1 MNKKM
6 VKKQHSISMEKFLR
20 DYCHLE
26 NDYLIE
32 MLSGLSHKELK
43 DVCRDIYKLR
53 LMTLP
58 FEKVSVE
65 EVNCGEVVFVNDA
78 FYNPAPYK
86 NPRTKNIDDMVM
98 LTKDNSSD
106 DYSDA
111 ELYEDIV
118 DAIENNMT
126 IEDADI
132 SSVGSFNLP
141 KVKTKGGMKND
152 KY

>member
-58 FEKVSVE
+58 FEEVSVE
-65 EVNCGEVVFVNDA
+65 EVKCGDVLFVNDV

-86 NPRTKNIDDMVM
+86 NPRNKNMDDMV
-98 LTKDNSSD
+98 LPIKSNSNDDHSD
-106 DYSDA
+106 E

-126 IEDADI
+126 IEDVNV

-141 KVKTKGGMKND
+141 KQKTIGGIK
-152 KY
+152 K